1 MDGSIGDLELRS
13 EIDRFRENGGL
24 ALTTPLRRLF
34 DFLAEWSLAEKPVGE
49 IDIAIEV
56 FRKSGADP
64 GDASVRVY
72 VHRLRKKLE
81 DYYDKL
87 GAAAP
92 VRLVIPRGEYRL
104 AVTANALAA
113 EPEAPA
119 GLSRRAMVIGAG
131 SAAGVLAAGGA
142 GALLATK
149 GPWVNDPYRDVRRS
163 QLWTSAVANPRQI
176 YLVLGDYYI
185 FGETDKNGGIA
196 RMVREFD
203 VNSRLDLGQFL
214 TDHPDK
220 VGRYVDLDLTYL
232 PLGAA
237 LGLTELL
244 PFLKSIARGG
254 VLHTVTASELEPDM
268 LKSGHVVYVGYLSGL
283 GKLENTVFTGSRFG
297 VGEDFPAGTKVYDE
311 LLDRDTRLIYPSQA
325 GRPADNRMHHD
336 YGYIAS
342 FGGPNGNRIVVLA
355 GTRDIGVMQS
365 ADVATNVAELKTLDA
380 GLHGVRSFEAVYEVE
395 GLGRMNMDGHL
406 IVATPRPSSSTE

>member
-1 MDGSIGDLELRS
+1 MDLRS
-13 EIDRFRENGGL
+13 EIDRFREGGGL
-24 ALTTPLRRLF
+24 APTTPLRRLF

-87 GAAAP
+87 GAASP
-92 VRLVIPRGEYRL
+92 VRLTIPRGEYRL
-104 AVTANALAA
+104 AVIANAAAA

-119 GLSRRAMVIGAG
+119 GLSRRAMAMGAFG
-131 SAAGVLAAGGA
+131 AAGLLAAGGT
-142 GALLATK
+142 GAALALK
-149 GPWVNDPYRDVRRS
+149 GPWVNDPYRDVRKSR
-163 QLWTSAVANPRQI
+163 LWSSAVANSRQI

-237 LGLTELL
+237 LSLTNLL

-254 VLHTVTASELEPDM
+254 SVHTVTSSELEPDM
-268 LKSGHVVYVGYLSGL
+268 MKNGHVVYVGYLSGL

-297 VGEDFPAGTKVYDE
+297 VGEDFPAGTKIYDE

-336 YGYIAS
+336 YGYISS

-365 ADVATNVAELKTLDA
+365 ADVATNAAELKSLDHS
-380 GLHGVRSFEAVYEVE
+380 LHGVSAFEAIYEVE

-406 IVATPRPSSSTE
+406 IVAAPRPTPTTE